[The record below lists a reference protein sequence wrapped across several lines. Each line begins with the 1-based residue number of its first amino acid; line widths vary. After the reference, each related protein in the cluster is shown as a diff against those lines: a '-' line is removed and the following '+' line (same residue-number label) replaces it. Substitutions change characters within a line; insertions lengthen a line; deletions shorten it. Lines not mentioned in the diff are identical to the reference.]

1 MDFELRIIVSYA
13 EGRVMGNKGKIPW
26 SIEADRKRFKD
37 STKGKAVIVGRR
49 TSQFLEPLSGRE
61 RIVLTH
67 DITLDTN
74 GEGVVYDFEEAVRT
88 ARFINPEVA
97 YIGGGHSLYML
108 ALAHNLTKRI
118 EATEIHRSYQGDTFF
133 PELGSEW
140 KEITRRERS
149 YTRTN
154 GEVVT
159 YSFVDYE
166 R

>member
-26 SIEADRKRFKD
+26 SFEADRKRFKD

-49 TSQFLEPLSGRE
+49 TSQLLEPLSGRE

-88 ARFINPEVA
+88 AKFIDPEVA

-118 EATEIHRSYQGDTFF
+118 EATEIHRLYQGDTFF

-140 KEITRRERS
+140 RETNRREGS
-149 YTRTN
+149 YTRKD